1 MPDKWPLANGNWSN
15 AANWNGGT
23 KPVAGDD
30 VFADGRTVTIDE
42 DITVASIRNTQRSGG
57 TANGSF
63 TLTTSRIINANI
75 IAGNGNSQSCVYV
88 NTTGI
93 SLTVNGNIT
102 AGSNS
107 DAHGINID
115 NLATLNVNGN
125 IFGGTGG
132 TRPVGVFVVR
142 QTNVNVV
149 GNVTAGSSSNAHA
162 IQANGNNTITIT
174 VTGAVTGGSGGSA
187 TGIRNE
193 GNVTIIV
200 NGNVN
205 GGSGASGIGIN
216 NVTTGLVT
224 VNGNVT
230 GGAGSNSFGV
240 NNGATGT
247 VLVTGDATGGSGS
260 TAYGA
265 NNTSTG
271 LIRVYGSAIGN
282 DHGLGYSTNNGT
294 PGVFGF
300 GTNIGVTQAT
310 TTVRGIRYGA
320 KGQSPT
326 AGLVQLDI
334 TNLANSSARFR
345 TEPNSFTEYTFGP
358 PENIGGQP
366 TPSDVRLGVIYNFGN
381 RTGTCAVPPAN
392 STAFGVPVDNTIG
405 TAVITEAGLTTLLQQ
420 ALSPNA
426 AVAVERSIDDEKAIT
441 FSWPV
446 SGATIIG
453 EKSIDNGAY
462 STVAGAIAFLRT
474 ESGRHYYT
482 LAYNAADRVDQE
494 ATIRYK
500 MTDGT
505 YTKYFNLRLVP
516 PGITP
521 EQIQT
526 QLENEFEAIPNNVRT
541 ELSPELNIVNNI
553 PDSFE
558 AIANQIDAT
567 QTVIIDAIDN
577 IVIDNTAIAQAV
589 RVELTDELDIIN
601 NIPDSF
607 DAISTQID
615 GISTIVYVSPAAF
628 TSPGKVT
635 GRTLRPYYKDTS
647 RLGPIGIADS
657 TRTPIDLSAFDGDL
671 YVSVM
676 NSDTL
681 EVLMYDDDPHYVTSN
696 LYIDP
701 SPESVGVLEAP
712 LCWALRRISNNQTLM
727 EGPWEVQFA
736 AYRTT

>member
-75 IAGNGNSQSCVYV
+75 IAGNGNSQSCVYI

-107 DAHGINID
+107 DAHGIYID

-125 IFGGTGG
+125 IFGGTGFI
-132 TRPVGVFVVR
+132 RPVGVFIVR

-162 IQANGNNTITIT
+162 IQANGNNTSTIT
-174 VTGAVTGGSGGSA
+174 VTGNVTGGSGGSA

-216 NVTTGLVT
+216 NVTTGFVT

-271 LIRVYGSAIGN
+271 LLRVYGSAIGN

-300 GTNIGVTQAT
+300 GTNVGAIQAT

-334 TNLANSSARFR
+334 TSLANSSARFR
-345 TEPNSFTEYTFGP
+345 TEPNSFTEYTLATA
-358 PENIGGQP
+358 ENLGSLP
-366 TPSDVRLGVIYNFGN
+366 ANSDVRLGTVFNFGT

-405 TAVITEAGLTTLLQQ
+405 TAVITNDGLVSVLQSVLQ
-420 ALSPNA
+420 PNA
-426 AVAVERSIDDEKAIT
+426 PTTVERSTSDQKPIT
-441 FSWPV
+441 FSWPT
-446 SGATIIG
+446 SGATISSQR
-453 EKSIDNGAY
+453 SIDNGTY
-462 STVAGAIAFLRT
+462 QNTSGNVSFLRT
-474 ESGRHYYT
+474 EGSKHFYS
-482 LAYNAADRVDQE
+482 LSYNPADRPVE
-494 ATIRYK
+494 EGIARYK
-500 MTDGT
+500 FMDGT
-505 YTKYFNLRLVP
+505 YTKYLNLSIKPMFGGDPTASEKVLVDENYGGASRLTYVLRGRPIADATIEVFLYSDYLLGRFNDNYRIDRTRQRIDGTWEKPFYLD
-516 PGITP
+516 P
-521 EQIQT
+521 EEYAIRFVKSGVAGPDDYYVVVSYDETQIQ
-526 QLENEFEAIPNNVRT
+526 
-541 ELSPELNIVNNI
+541 
-553 PDSFE
+553 
-558 AIANQIDAT
+558 
-567 QTVIIDAIDN
+567 
-577 IVIDNTAIAQAV
+577 
-589 RVELTDELDIIN
+589 
-601 NIPDSF
+601 
-607 DAISTQID
+607 
-615 GISTIVYVSPAAF
+615 
-628 TSPGKVT
+628 
-635 GRTLRPYYKDTS
+635 
-647 RLGPIGIADS
+647 
-657 TRTPIDLSAFDGDL
+657 
-671 YVSVM
+671 
-676 NSDTL
+676 
-681 EVLMYDDDPHYVTSN
+681 
-696 LYIDP
+696 
-701 SPESVGVLEAP
+701 
-712 LCWALRRISNNQTLM
+712 
-727 EGPWEVQFA
+727 VQKI
-736 AYRTT
+736 